1 MIEQIRRE
9 ILRAQSGMRSAMRG
23 VLQSISLSQRVQ
35 RVNAEALAG
44 EPLQDVELFQQ
55 FGFTSA
61 PPAGTQLILLP
72 LGGRT
77 SASVVVATE
86 HGAYRLQLNAQGEAA
101 MYNQWG
107 DHVWLKQDGT
117 AQVVSRL
124 KVEIITP
131 LTTMSGDLAVIGNIT
146 SQANITAVGEVA
158 DAGGTK
164 TMSGMR
170 AVFNAHTQPV
180 SAGTAQAPITGM

>member
-1 MIEQIRRE
+1 VIDQMRRE
-9 ILRAQSGMRSAMRG
+9 VQRALSGMRGAVRG
-23 VLQSISLSQRVQ
+23 VLNSLTLTQRVQ

-44 EPLQDVELFQQ
+44 EMLQNVELFQQ

-61 PPAGTQLILLP
+61 PPAGTQVILLP

-86 HGAYRLQLNAQGEAA
+86 HGAYRMQLNAQGEAA

-107 DHVWLKQDGT
+107 DHVWLQEDGT
-117 AQVVSRL
+117 ARVVARL
-124 KVEIITP
+124 GVDIVTP
-131 LTTMSGDLAVIGNIT
+131 LTTISGDLEVGG
-146 SQANITAVGEVA
+146 NITAVGDVA

-170 AVFNAHTQPV
+170 AVFNGHTQPV
-180 SAGTAQAPITGM
+180 SAGTAQAPSAGM